1 MDFPKAERHRGAK
14 QHAHDVPYDAVPC
27 SSIGAR
33 MSFDGDIS
41 AGAMMPTQ
49 TFKGM
54 QTLTFG
60 DTVLELHEA
69 PGETDD
75 QLLVWMPEAE
85 STLPVII
92 IIPRFQTCIPLGG
105 PRHAQRRNGQAAST
119 KCDY

>member
-41 AGAMMPTQ
+41 AGAMMPT
-49 TFKGM
+49 FKGM

-60 DTVLELHEA
+60 DRSSNYTRRQVRQTTNTGVDARTEN
-69 PGETDD
+69 
-75 QLLVWMPEAE
+75 
-85 STLPVII
+85 TL
-92 IIPRFQTCIPLGG
+92 
-105 PRHAQRRNGQAAST
+105 SW
-119 KCDY
+119 